1 MKLTWLGHS
10 CFKVEKDGFAVIL
23 DPYRDGSVP
32 GLKNVRETADMVLC
46 SHEHGDH
53 NGRECVTVTGRTDAP
68 FSVSQIR
75 TFHDDTC
82 GSQRGDSVITI
93 MDDGDVRIAHFGDLG
108 CDLTGEQEEMLKN
121 LDVALIPVGGFYTID
136 GKKAGEIIKKIHPE
150 KVVPMHYRDPGKGFG
165 FAEISTA
172 DEFLQTMD
180 SVVKTDTSVL
190 DTEKDY
196 GAQVIVLCPRNAETG
211 KI

>member
-75 TFHDDTC
+75 TF
-82 GSQRGDSVITI
+82 
-93 MDDGDVRIAHFGDLG
+93 LG

-196 GAQVIVLCPRNAETG
+196 GAQVIVLCPRNA
-211 KI
+211 